1 MPVVAVEVL
10 PIPPPIMLVRVGLVA
25 VVQVVRQSPIMGLLQ
40 PDMVLVVVVEHRLQM
55 EAPHKLVEQVVRV
68 SLSSSTRTPEV
79 IMMFRHD
86 NADSEMI
93 GAILLI
99 TNVIVAVMVAGVL
112 RWSQPTPDQL
122 PSHSAGISNQ
132 NNPSTFHTVGSQAGR
147 SC

>member
-10 PIPPPIMLVRVGLVA
+10 PIPLPIMLVRVVLVA
-25 VVQVVRQSPIMGLLQ
+25 VVQVVRHSPIMELLQ
-40 PDMVLVVVVEHRLQM
+40 PDMVLVVVAEHRQEM
-55 EAPHKLVEQVVRV
+55 ETLHKLVEQAVRV

-86 NADSEMI
+86 NAVSEMI

-99 TNVIVAVMVAGVL
+99 TNVIVAVVVAGVL

-132 NNPSTFHTVGSQAGR
+132 NSPATFYYLGNQEQWT
-147 SC
+147 C